1 MLINCVTKISNSQ
14 YVDNGAIGGSGLRTC
29 IIYETLSFVSTDIKK
44 NTETF
49 FGINLFSDVL
59 VCFLLA

>member
-49 FGINLFSDVL
+49 FWH
-59 VCFLLA
+59 